1 MFPERLG
8 VITRGHSPIPQG
20 RGNTAFGWRLG
31 EDDDYA
37 QVYAGMTKCSNYA
50 HDKALVGGIAIP
62 EPDEL
67 QLNDNLTYVPQNPG
81 LGSSSSLLPLHLAPL
96 RNFSIK

>member
-1 MFPERLG
+1 VLLREVILRFRKGVETQRLAG
-8 VITRGHSPIPQG
+8 VSV
-20 RGNTAFGWRLG
+20 

>member
-1 MFPERLG
+1 MLLREVILRFRKGVETQRLAG
-8 VITRGHSPIPQG
+8 VSV
-20 RGNTAFGWRLG
+20 

>member
-1 MFPERLG
+1 MLLREVILRFRKGVETQRLAG
-8 VITRGHSPIPQG
+8 VSV
-20 RGNTAFGWRLG
+20 

-67 QLNDNLTYVPQNPG
+67 QLNDNLTYVPPKPRTRQLVQPPP
-81 LGSSSSLLPLHLAPL
+81 STPRAPTEL
-96 RNFSIK
+96 FYKMISM

>member
-1 MFPERLG
+1 MLLREVILRFRKGVETQRLAG
-8 VITRGHSPIPQG
+8 VSV
-20 RGNTAFGWRLG
+20 

-81 LGSSSSLLPLHLAPL
+81 LGSSSSLLPLHLAPPTEL
-96 RNFSIK
+96 FYKMISM